1 MADSVTE
8 PDSEVLAA
16 ACSLLHELVN
26 ELSRSSDHDTERAA
40 RVEERAITAFPLP
53 VAVLRGVSERT
64 LIIND
69 AWRSLFGT
77 ASLPSRVRDALDAL
91 DDEPTYVRD
100 VEVRMPTHVG
110 YFTVALRSLD
120 GARGVLAIAFDTTDD
135 VIARSFDLS
144 PQVLVWHRD
153 APDEAGHYNRRW
165 RTQIGASWLDALHHT
180 DIERWQATLADA
192 EQGRPPVEVEL
203 RLRMADGGYRWHLL
217 RFLHASPRLVCSAS
231 DIHAMRRREL
241 ERNLLLSHA
250 RSARAD
256 AAAANR
262 IKDEFL
268 MAVSHELRAPLTTM
282 LLWER
287 VLRES
292 ANDET
297 ARLKALDAIHQ
308 SATAQA
314 RLVADLLDFA
324 RGLGGKLFLD
334 IRFVDVA
341 SLANDAVEAA
351 RPLAQAKS
359 IELAIAE
366 STFVGE
372 VSADA
377 TRLRQ
382 VLDNLLSNAIK
393 FTPAGGRVTVAANRR
408 GRFITVT
415 VEDTG
420 RGIEPDMLGRI
431 FEPFTQAD
439 GVAVKS
445 EGGLGLGLTIS
456 KQLAELHRGT
466 LVAQSDGLGHGTT
479 LTLSLPVAGT
489 RRAPMPPAGT
499 RPTPK
504 LDGMRVLVVDDDD
517 HVRTALAV
525 LLSRIGAIVDT
536 AESAADAHTRMSVIE
551 PHVVICDVSMP
562 DEDGYTFVRRLR
574 AGGCKI
580 PSVALT
586 AHTTHVDVQRALDA
600 GFNVHLAKPVSVEK
614 LVDTLSGLLEMQRF

>member
-1 MADSVTE
+1 VA
-8 PDSEVLAA
+8 
-16 ACSLLHELVN
+16 ELT
-26 ELSRSSDHDTERAA
+26 RSSDHRAQRVRDSA
-40 RVEERAITAFPLP
+40 RRAIAAFPLP
-53 VAVLRGVSERT
+53 VALLERVRART
-64 LIIND
+64 PIIND

-77 ASLPSRVRDALDAL
+77 ASLPSRIHDSLDAL
-91 DDEPTYVRD
+91 DDEPAYVAD

-110 YFTVALRSLD
+110 YFTVTLRSLPESRE
-120 GARGVLAIAFDTTDD
+120 ALAIGFDSTDD
-135 VIARSFDLS
+135 VIRRLFELS
-144 PQVLVWHRD
+144 PALLVWHRD
-153 APDEAGHYNRRW
+153 APNEGGHYNRVW
-165 RTQIGASWLDALHHT
+165 RTRIGASWTDALHHG
-180 DIERWQATLADA
+180 DLARWQTALAETERGHLPA
-192 EQGRPPVEVEL
+192 ELDL
-203 RLRMADGGYRWHLL
+203 RLRISDGTFRWHRIRLL
-217 RFLHASPRLVCSAS
+217 SAGPRVVCCAS
-231 DIHAMRRREL
+231 DVHALRRREL

-292 ANDET
+292 ANDEE

-334 IRFVDVA
+334 IRHVD
-341 SLANDAVEAA
+341 LARLARDAVEAA
-351 RPLAQAKS
+351 RPLADAKS
-359 IELAIAE
+359 LELVIADP
-366 STFVGE
+366 SFSGE

-393 FTPAGGRVTVAANRR
+393 FTPASGRVVVSVHRR
-408 GRFITVT
+408 GAFITVA
-415 VEDTG
+415 VADTG
-420 RGIEPDMLGRI
+420 RGISPDMLGRI
-431 FEPFTQAD
+431 FKPFTQAD
-439 GVAVKS
+439 DATVKG

-466 LVAQSDGLGHGTT
+466 LIATSDGLGHGAT

-504 LDGMRVLVVDDDD
+504 LDGARVLVIDDDD

-525 LLSRIGAIVDT
+525 LLGRIGAIVDT
-536 AESAADAHTRMSVIE
+536 AESAAAGHIRMSVAE
-551 PHVVICDVSMP
+551 PHVVICDVGMP
-562 DEDGYTFVRRLR
+562 HEDGYSFVRSLR
-574 AGGCKI
+574 AAGCKI

-586 AHTTHVDVQRALDA
+586 AHATHVDAQRALDA
-600 GFNVHLAKPVSVEK
+600 GFNVHLAKPVSIER
-614 LVDTLSGLLEMQRF
+614 LVDTLSALLTTHRLSNDRIT

>member
-1 MADSVTE
+1 MADSGTDPA
-8 PDSEVLAA
+8 PDGLAA

-26 ELSRSSDHDTERAA
+26 ELSRSSDHDSERAA
-40 RVEERAITAFPLP
+40 RVAERAITAFPLP
-53 VAVLRGVSERT
+53 VAVLGGVSERT

-77 ASLPSRVRDALDAL
+77 ATLPSRVRDALDAL
-91 DDEPTYVRD
+91 DGEPAYVPD

-120 GARGVLAIAFDTTDD
+120 GTRGVLAIAFDTTDD
-135 VIARSFDLS
+135 VIGRSFDLS

-153 APDEAGHYNRRW
+153 APDEAGHYSRRW
-165 RTQIGASWLDALHHT
+165 RTQVGASWLDALHHA

-192 EQGRPPVEVEL
+192 EQSGAPVEVEL
-203 RLRMADGGYRWHLL
+203 RLRMSDGGYRWHHL
-217 RFLHASPRLVCSAS
+217 RFLLASPRIVCFAA
-231 DIHAMRRREL
+231 DIHALRRREL

-308 SATAQA
+308 SATAQG

-341 SLANDAVEAA
+341 SLAHDAVEAA
-351 RPLAQAKS
+351 RPLADAKS

-393 FTPAGGRVTVAANRR
+393 FTPSGGRVVVAAHRR

-466 LVAQSDGLGHGTT
+466 LVAQSDGLGHGAT

-504 LDGMRVLVVDDDD
+504 LDGMRVLVIDDDD

-536 AESAADAHTRMSVIE
+536 AESAAAGHVRMSVIE
-551 PHVVICDVSMP
+551 PHVLICDVSMP

-574 AGGCKI
+574 AAGCKI

-614 LVDTLSGLLEMQRF
+614 LVDTLSGLLETHR